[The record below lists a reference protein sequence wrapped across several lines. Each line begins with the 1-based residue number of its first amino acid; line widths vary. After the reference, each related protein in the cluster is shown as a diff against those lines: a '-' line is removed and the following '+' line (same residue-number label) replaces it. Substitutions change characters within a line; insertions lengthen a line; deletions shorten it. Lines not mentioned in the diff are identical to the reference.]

1 MSRSRE
7 QSEAVSVAVQAFTG
21 KLMKGAEE
29 GSVRGWLYDHK
40 TGLRI
45 EFSGAKDPRPQG
57 SRGGG
62 YLLVGRRVPV

>member
-1 MSRSRE
+1 MSATKE
-7 QSEAVSVAVQAFTG
+7 QPPATAQAFTG

-45 EFSGAKDPRPQG
+45 EFNGAKDPRP
-57 SRGGG
+57 GGG
-62 YLLVGRRVPV
+62 YLLVGKRVPV